1 MRRLFF
7 VIAAIAFVFN
17 FELFAKTKTLK
28 IAKQYDI
35 GYLPLFVLDEHKI
48 FEKNAKKAGFG
59 DVKIEWFTFSGGAAT
74 NDALLSGNIDLNTN
88 GIPPFLILWDKS
100 NGKVKAIAA
109 YDSSQYLLNTVNPN
123 IKTIKDFTDKD
134 KIALPAVKA
143 SIHALLLEIAAA
155 KEFGK
160 ENYDKLD
167 RLTVSIRHP
176 DALVALTSGR
186 SEITAHFSS
195 EPFSAVELEHK
206 GIHTVLDSDDILGK
220 GFSTSVIS
228 TTEKFYN
235 NNKKLIAVF
244 LESLV
249 EANDWVNTHSAKES
263 AKLYLKVTKS
273 NEPVELIEKILLNRA
288 DIKHTIKPTD
298 LSLFSDFL
306 YEIGTIRKKPTQK
319 DLFFDEVFKD
329 KYR

>member
-1 MRRLFF
+1 MRKIFF
-7 VIAAIAFVFN
+7 AVTVFAVFLN
-17 FELFAKTKTLK
+17 FNLVAKTLK

-35 GYLPLFVLDEHKI
+35 GYLPLFVLDEYKI
-48 FEKNAKKAGFG
+48 FEKNAKKAGLG

-88 GIPPFLILWDKS
+88 GVPPFLILWDKS

-123 IKTIKDFTDKD
+123 IKTLRDFTSKD
-134 KIALPAVKA
+134 KIALPAVKV

-155 KEFGK
+155 EEFGK

-167 RLTVSIRHP
+167 RLTVGLRHP
-176 DALVALTSGR
+176 DALTALTSGK

-195 EPFSAVELEHK
+195 EPFSSVELERK
-206 GIHTVLDSDDILGK
+206 NVHTVLDSDDILGK

-228 TTEKFYN
+228 TTQEFYD
-235 NNKKLIAVF
+235 NNKELIAVF
-244 LESLV
+244 LSSLV
-249 EANDWVNTHSAKES
+249 EANDWVNTHSAREN
-263 AKLYLKVTKS
+263 AELYLKVTKS
-273 NEPVELIEKILLNRA
+273 SESVQLIEKILSKRS
-288 DIKHTIKPTD
+288 DVKYTIKPTD
-298 LSLFSDFL
+298 ISLFSDFL
-306 YEIGTIRKKPTQK
+306 YEIGVIKKKPVQK

>member
-1 MRRLFF
+1 VRKLFLIWAAFALFF
-7 VIAAIAFVFN
+7 SQQ
-17 FELFAKTKTLK
+17 LFADTKTLR

-48 FEKNAKKAGFG
+48 FEKNAKKAGLG
-59 DVKIEWFTFSGGAAT
+59 DIKIEWFTFSGGAAT

-100 NGKVKAIAA
+100 NGKIKAIGA
-109 YDSSQYLLNTVNPN
+109 YDKSQYLLNTANPN
-123 IKTIKDFTDKD
+123 VKSISDFTDKD
-134 KIALPAVKA
+134 KIALPAIKV

-160 ENYDKLD
+160 ENFDKLD
-167 RLTVSIRHP
+167 RLTVGLKHP

-186 SEITAHFSS
+186 SEVTAHFSS
-195 EPFSAVELEHK
+195 EPFSTAELEYK

-235 NNKKLIAVF
+235 GNQKLIAVF

-249 EANDWVNTHSAKES
+249 EANEWLNTHSARE
-263 AKLYLKVTKS
+263 AAELYLKATKS
-273 NEPVELIEKILLNRA
+273 SESIKLIEKILSKRS
-288 DIKHTIKPTD
+288 DIKYTVKPTD
-298 LSLFSDFL
+298 ISVFSDFL
-306 YEIGTIRKKPTQK
+306 YETGTIKSKPTQK

-329 KYR
+329 KYL